1 MMMITDT
8 EWLVMTNA
16 ASLQT
21 DQSQEGKLALALSC
35 NQATHHSAICMVI
48 AILQWLNSQY
58 YHCLIQRNLLYPD
71 RQKTVVTARA
81 LDVVLECLCL
91 CIVIFTKHIF
101 KLKMFYSHLK
111 NYFFSKNNF
120 PSLMT

>member
-1 MMMITDT
+1 MILYRTMMITDT

-48 AILQWLNSQY
+48 AILQRLNSQY
-58 YHCLIQRNLLYPD
+58 CHCLIQRNLPYPD
-71 RQKTVVTARA
+71 RQKTVVTVGA
-81 LDVVLECLCL
+81 LHIVLECL
-91 CIVIFTKHIF
+91 F
-101 KLKMFYSHLK
+101 
-111 NYFFSKNNF
+111 
-120 PSLMT
+120 

>member
-48 AILQWLNSQY
+48 AILQRLNSQY
-58 YHCLIQRNLLYPD
+58 CHCLIQRNLLS
-71 RQKTVVTARA
+71 RQTEDCCDCWSSACCPGMSVSV
-81 LDVVLECLCL
+81 
-91 CIVIFTKHIF
+91 H
-101 KLKMFYSHLK
+101 SH
-111 NYFFSKNNF
+111 FH
-120 PSLMT
+120 